1 MREELKAAAN
11 PMAGKPTI
19 TGVPLLD
26 LKEQY
31 KSIEG
36 EIREAMDRV
45 IQSQMFI
52 LGPEVAALEKEIA
65 AYCGCKHAVGV
76 TSGTDALLVSMMAL
90 DIGPGD
96 EVITSPFTFF
106 ATVGSILRLG
116 AKVVFADIDPITF
129 NIDPDEAAKCV
140 GPRTKAIMP
149 VHLFGQCA
157 DMDPLIELG
166 RDRGI
171 ALIEDAAQAIG
182 AEYKGRR
189 AGSMGTVGCFS
200 FFPSKNL
207 GAFGDGGMVTTNSA
221 DLADRI
227 RVMRNQGAEPKYYH
241 KVVGGNF
248 RLAALQA
255 AVLRV
260 KLKHLDRWHEKR
272 RANAAF
278 YTQRLKESGAAE
290 AFVIPPRIVNDKHV
304 FNQYVLQA
312 EERDRLRTYLQE
324 KGVATEVYY
333 PVPIHLQ
340 ECLNQGGFKAGDFPI
355 SEAASN
361 RVLALPIYPE
371 LTDEQKTYV
380 VERIREFYR
389 AGC

>member
-1 MREELKAAAN
+1 MKAELN
-11 PMAGKPTI
+11 PIAGKPTI

-26 LKEQY
+26 LKGQY
-31 KSIEG
+31 QSIKN

-45 IQSQMFI
+45 IESQMFI
-52 LGPEVAALEKEIA
+52 LGPEVEALEKEIA
-65 AYCGCKHAVGV
+65 AYCRCKYAVGV

-96 EVITSPFTFF
+96 EVITSPFSFF

-116 AKVVFADIDPITF
+116 AEVVFADIDPITF
-129 NIDPDEAAKCV
+129 NIDPDEVAKRV

-157 DMDPLIELG
+157 DMDPLIELA

-171 ALIEDAAQAIG
+171 PLIEDAAQAIG

-189 AGSMGTVGCFS
+189 AGSMGTLGCFS

-255 AVLRV
+255 AVLRA
-260 KLKHLDRWHEKR
+260 KLKHLDGWHEKR

-278 YTQRLKESGAAE
+278 YTQRLTESDATE
-290 AFVIPPRIVNDKHV
+290 SFVIPPRIVNEKHV

-312 EERDRLRTYLQE
+312 EKRDLLRAYLQE
-324 KGVATEVYY
+324 NGVATEVYY

-340 ECLNQGGFKAGDFPI
+340 ECLNRGGFKAGDFPI

-361 RVLALPIYPE
+361 KVLALPIYPE
-371 LTDEQKTYV
+371 LTQEQKSYV

-389 AGC
+389 AGS

>member
-1 MREELKAAAN
+1 VREELRAEPN
-11 PMAGKPTI
+11 PIAGKPTI

-31 KSIEG
+31 QSIKD

-52 LGPEVAALEKEIA
+52 LGPEVEALEKEIA

-106 ATVGSILRLG
+106 STVGSILRLG

-129 NIDPDEAAKCV
+129 NIDPDEVAKHV
-140 GPRTKAIMP
+140 GSRTKAIIP

-157 DMDPLIELG
+157 DMDPLIELA

-171 ALIEDAAQAIG
+171 PLIEDAAQAIG

-189 AGSMGTVGCFS
+189 AGSMGTLGCFS

-221 DLADRI
+221 ELADHI
-227 RVMRNQGAEPKYYH
+227 RVMRDQGAKPKYYH

-260 KLKHLDRWHEKR
+260 KLKYLDGWHEKR

-278 YTQRLKESGAAE
+278 YTQRLTESGAAE
-290 AFVIPPRIVNDKHV
+290 AFVIPPRIVNEKHV

-312 EERDRLRTYLQE
+312 EKRDLLRAYLQE
-324 KGVATEVYY
+324 NGVSTEVYY

-361 RVLALPIYPE
+361 KVLALPIYPE
-371 LTDEQKTYV
+371 LTEEQKSYV
-380 VERIREFYR
+380 VERIREFYS
-389 AGC
+389 AGS